1 MIAREDGVVAPP
13 PQSVTPPPPRAL
25 RALDSLPHPFS
36 DEAPAPPPPPPP
48 PLGVALSAEREEEAC
63 ARTGVSI
70 CTFVAVKQGN

>member
-1 MIAREDGVVAPP
+1 VIAREDGVVAPP

-25 RALDSLPHPFS
+25 RAQDSLPHPFS
-36 DEAPAPPPPPPP
+36 DEAPPPPPPP

-70 CTFVAVKQGN
+70 CTFVPVKQGN